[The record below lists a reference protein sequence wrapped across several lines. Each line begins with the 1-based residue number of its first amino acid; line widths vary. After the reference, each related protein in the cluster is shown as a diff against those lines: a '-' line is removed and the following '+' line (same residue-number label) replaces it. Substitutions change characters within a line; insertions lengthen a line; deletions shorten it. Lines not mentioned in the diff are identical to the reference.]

1 MMEKLMVSL
10 PRVTLNQLGRILVGG
25 CPGCPVCGD
34 APFPAPSPTAYR
46 GNELLVYHIVY
57 HVYLFSLAFLTP
69 YPGLIWQYLKNS
81 IHFFFPFKLLCFVT
95 NRKSLLLAQTPW
107 VESFPRLP
115 PCQISVAGAEW
126 SLELLTRW
134 HAADEFKEHTMPLL
148 VFANSQNGS
157 WNLLMVSYL

>member
-1 MMEKLMVSL
+1 MVSL

-81 IHFFFPFKLLCFVT
+81 IHFFF
-95 NRKSLLLAQTPW
+95 SLQAVVFCYQPKVLT
-107 VESFPRLP
+107 
-115 PCQISVAGAEW
+115 ISTD
-126 SLELLTRW
+126 S
-134 HAADEFKEHTMPLL
+134 M
-148 VFANSQNGS
+148 S
-157 WNLLMVSYL
+157 